1 MSLIKNEIEIL
12 TNHEWKLNFQNIWYL
27 RNIWYLNIFYQ
38 KFLIDWPFLEAQCF
52 FRRTLDP
59 LSFQSCLFA
68 PFNSIDLNII
78 SLVIEILDFYYWSWE
93 FVHLFDSLLD
103 YHSIY
108 YEFFENFA
116 RLLNQN
122 FIYNYFL
129 LIPWINIFEF

>member
-1 MSLIKNEIEIL
+1 
-12 TNHEWKLNFQNIWYL
+12 
-27 RNIWYLNIFYQ
+27 
-38 KFLIDWPFLEAQCF
+38 
-52 FRRTLDP
+52 LDP

-68 PFNSIDLNII
+68 PFSSIDLNII
-78 SLVIEILDFYYWSWE
+78 SLVIEILKIYYWSWE